1 MAMVPIKAVGIA
13 LAMNYGVHVGSSVT
27 FQSLCIP
34 HSVWDLA
41 QSVVSTAS
49 PVCGFL
55 LQTMQV
61 TQNNFALAI
70 TTTVAALVA
79 KALSTPSP
87 PS

>member
-1 MAMVPIKAVGIA
+1 MAMVAVKAVGLA
-13 LAMNYGVHVGSSVT
+13 LAMNYGVHVGSSLT

-34 HSVWDLA
+34 HTVWDLA

-61 TQNNFALAI
+61 TQTNFAVAV
-70 TTTVAALVA
+70 TTTVTALVA
-79 KALSTPSP
+79 KSLMTAP
-87 PS
+87 

>member
-1 MAMVPIKAVGIA
+1 MAMMTVKAVGLA
-13 LAMNYGVHVGSSVT
+13 LAMNYGVHVGSSLT
-27 FQSLCIP
+27 FESLCIP
-34 HSVWDLA
+34 HSLWDLA

-61 TQNNFALAI
+61 TQNNFAVAV

-79 KALSTPSP
+79 KALTAPAA
-87 PS
+87 

>member
-1 MAMVPIKAVGIA
+1 MAMMTVKAVGLA
-13 LAMNYGVHVGSSVT
+13 LAMNYGVHVGSSLT
-27 FQSLCIP
+27 FESLCIP
-34 HSVWDLA
+34 HSLWDLA

-61 TQNNFALAI
+61 TQNNFAVAV

-79 KALSTPSP
+79 KALTAPAS
-87 PS
+87 